1 MTAEELFAG
10 WLDKQDYW
18 LKALYQSLSLHHQIS
33 EDDLKEI
40 IDSYVQK
47 KFYDL
52 TFTVEESI
60 SHGITLSKLYDV
72 QGVNRLIQG
81 QEIVFGTKL
90 TVVYGENGTGK
101 TGYSRIIQQIG
112 NYIGDVK
119 PIKPNVFEAD
129 QTPHAKIDYKTAE
142 GELTMLDWH
151 AGDGAKLGV
160 KLFNNECVRFSLNN
174 ERKIDF
180 QPYIFYVCG
189 ELADAT
195 SRLGTL
201 VSQRLNELSQAA
213 ICPVIAGTEIHKQIA
228 AIITECSVD
237 KLRALDEQINSMEIC
252 ALDDEQK
259 KLNIEKDK
267 CSIAA
272 LEADWRT
279 SNSLQKSI
287 QNIIS
292 ATIKSEFY
300 KSKKYQKYL
309 NNEKRI
315 KELQDKTDV
324 KAILSRLNIDESIS
338 SIFEKF
344 IFEADKLYKLL
355 THDKYGIQEMHSC
368 ILCGQS
374 IESDNVD
381 VHKILHLYGDL
392 IAASK
397 ADSIDKLLAENKAI
411 ENSQKQL
418 IHSLQVL
425 QQTPDIDGNEILS
438 RTVKELITLFKDC
451 AIDNFEAL
459 VDRQV
464 NEIITFD
471 EALVKK
477 SSEIQTA
484 IQNNEEKRKDL
495 NLKLNEIKAK
505 IDVYKNYEN
514 IRAYLLSYINLSV
527 LKSINNHGI
536 SKCQKDIQEK
546 LYKNSFMSLLQ
557 TTLNELNAPPEVK
570 FNTAISSSRMAIKQ
584 GYDKIVKGN
593 QLNEI
598 LSEGEQTVVALA
610 QFIAESKFN
619 PHENVLFFDDP
630 VNSLDLKR
638 MQTIAKT
645 LVSLAKEKQVVIFTH
660 NYVFLSFLKAF
671 IDKKESSTDYK
682 FYQTEPAVQ
691 DGKNYVGKVTE
702 RDNPNI
708 ETYEYYHKEV
718 EKIIKRAEKDPVDLK
733 EIKHAYGCLRCAI
746 ELLIGD
752 KILKGT
758 VERYKPDISVIRF
771 SRINLSALQEDQE
784 SLTELY
790 ENICR
795 YIDGHSSALEAKID
809 PDITTLKS
817 DYSKLS
823 TIAKRY
829 K

>member
-40 IDSYVQK
+40 IDSYV
-47 KFYDL
+47 
-52 TFTVEESI
+52 
-60 SHGITLSKLYDV
+60 
-72 QGVNRLIQG
+72 
-81 QEIVFGTKL
+81 
-90 TVVYGENGTGK
+90 
-101 TGYSRIIQQIG
+101 
-112 NYIGDVK
+112 
-119 PIKPNVFEAD
+119 IKPNVFEAD

-213 ICPVIAGTEIHKQIA
+213 IFPVIAGTEIHKQIA

-397 ADSIDKLLAENKAI
+397 ADSIDELLAENKAI

-495 NLKLNEIKAK
+495 NL
-505 IDVYKNYEN
+505 
-514 IRAYLLSYINLSV
+514 
-527 LKSINNHGI
+527 
-536 SKCQKDIQEK
+536 
-546 LYKNSFMSLLQ
+546 
-557 TTLNELNAPPEVK
+557 
-570 FNTAISSSRMAIKQ
+570 
-584 GYDKIVKGN
+584 
-593 QLNEI
+593 
-598 LSEGEQTVVALA
+598 
-610 QFIAESKFN
+610 
-619 PHENVLFFDDP
+619 
-630 VNSLDLKR
+630 
-638 MQTIAKT
+638 
-645 LVSLAKEKQVVIFTH
+645 
-660 NYVFLSFLKAF
+660 
-671 IDKKESSTDYK
+671 
-682 FYQTEPAVQ
+682 
-691 DGKNYVGKVTE
+691 
-702 RDNPNI
+702 
-708 ETYEYYHKEV
+708 
-718 EKIIKRAEKDPVDLK
+718 
-733 EIKHAYGCLRCAI
+733 
-746 ELLIGD
+746 
-752 KILKGT
+752 
-758 VERYKPDISVIRF
+758 
-771 SRINLSALQEDQE
+771 
-784 SLTELY
+784 
-790 ENICR
+790 
-795 YIDGHSSALEAKID
+795 
-809 PDITTLKS
+809 
-817 DYSKLS
+817 
-823 TIAKRY
+823 
-829 K
+829 

>member
-40 IDSYVQK
+40 IDSYV
-47 KFYDL
+47 
-52 TFTVEESI
+52 
-60 SHGITLSKLYDV
+60 
-72 QGVNRLIQG
+72 
-81 QEIVFGTKL
+81 
-90 TVVYGENGTGK
+90 
-101 TGYSRIIQQIG
+101 
-112 NYIGDVK
+112 
-119 PIKPNVFEAD
+119 IKPNVFEAD